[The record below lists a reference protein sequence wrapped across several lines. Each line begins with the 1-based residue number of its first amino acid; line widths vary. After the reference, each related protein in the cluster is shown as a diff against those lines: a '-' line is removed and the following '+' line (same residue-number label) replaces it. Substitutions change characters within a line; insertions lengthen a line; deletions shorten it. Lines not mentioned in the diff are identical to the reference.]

1 MTAASRTPI
10 GRGIAR
16 LKKLV
21 DERRVTFWLRKC
33 AKIGDDCRLVGHP
46 TIMSWPNVRITIG
59 DRFRLSSLPEESH
72 IMAGDGA
79 EIAIGDDVWI
89 GHGASIS
96 ANRRVSI
103 GHGTKI
109 APFVTI
115 MDTDFH
121 VAGDRSAAPTSTPI
135 LIGRDVRIGNGVTIL
150 RGATIGDGARVEPGA
165 VVSGEI
171 PPGATAGGVPARVRN
186 ANTNDGSDDV
196 LNVVMRALGL
206 AAPPTRDDGPRNLP
220 GWDSLGSLKL
230 LLALEDV
237 FEITLEQDALLRVQ
251 SVADVA
257 SLVAR
262 ARGTLE

>member
-1 MTAASRTPI
+1 MTAASPTSLE
-10 GRGIAR
+10 RGIAR
-16 LKKLV
+16 LKRLV
-21 DERRVTFWLRKC
+21 EQKRVSFWLRSC
-33 AKIGDDCRLVGHP
+33 EKIGEDCRLEGHP

-72 IMAGDGA
+72 IVAGDGA
-79 EIAIGDDVWI
+79 EIIIGDDVWI
-89 GHGASIS
+89 GHGSSIS

-103 GHGTKI
+103 GNGTKI

-121 VAGDRSAAPTSTPI
+121 VAGDRSAAPASTPI
-135 LIGRDVRIGNGVTIL
+135 VIGRDVRIGNGVTIL

-171 PPGATAGGVPARVRN
+171 PTGATAGGVPARVQN
-186 ANTNDGSDDV
+186 ASTNDGSDDV
-196 LNVVMRALGL
+196 LHVVMRALGL
-206 AAPPTRDDGPRNLP
+206 ATPPTREDGPRNLP

-237 FEITLEQDALLRVQ
+237 FEITLDQDALLRVQ
-251 SVADVA
+251 SVGDVA
-257 SLVAR
+257 SIVAR
-262 ARGTLE
+262 AKGTLE